1 MMLTLTLRTPPTVPL
16 EADAI
21 TPDVIA
27 ALSLS
32 EVRAL
37 PVMHGRLAAQLGDF
51 FQVEGDPGAELLVRG
66 DLARVKSIGRGMTRG
81 RIAIEGTA
89 GMHLGAEMRGG
100 AIEVFGDAADWL
112 GAEMRGGS
120 IRVHGN
126 AGCQVGAA
134 YRGGTH
140 GMRGGAIHI
149 DGTVGVEVGRR
160 MRRGL
165 IVIGSKAGDY
175 AGLQMKGG
183 TLCLLGGAGVHPGTW
198 MTRGTVISLTP
209 AELTPTFTHNY
220 DGIPVVLQLLA
231 RNLATRGVLLPVDE
245 RAGRYRQYSGDFRA
259 PGRGEIFVWQ
269 PQ

>member
-1 MMLTLTLRTPPTVPL
+1 MLTLTLKTPPNVPL
-16 EADAI
+16 EAEAI

-27 ALSLS
+27 ALSLA

-37 PVMHGRLAAQLGDF
+37 PVMHGRRAAQLGDF
-51 FQVEGDPGAELLVRG
+51 FEVEGEPGEELLLRG
-66 DLARVKSIGRGMTRG
+66 DLAKVKSIGRGMTRG
-81 RIAIEGTA
+81 RITIEGTA

-120 IRVHGN
+120 IHIHGN
-126 AGCQVGAA
+126 AGGQVGAA

-140 GMRGGAIHI
+140 GMRGGAIQI
-149 DGTVGVEVGRR
+149 EGSAGAEVGRR

-165 IVIGSKAGDY
+165 IVVAGSSGDY

-183 TLCLLGGAGVHPGTW
+183 TLCLFGGAGVHPGAW
-198 MTRGTVISLTP
+198 MARGTIISLTQ

-231 RNLATRGVLLPVDE
+231 RKLAARNRLLPVDE
-245 RAGRYRQYSGDFRA
+245 RTGRYRQYSGDFRA

-269 PQ
+269 PAV